1 MAGGRAGRLPIEQGE
16 RFASL
21 RRGVCS
27 LGLWEWVLG
36 SGIRVSTSQ
45 CCCREL

>member
-1 MAGGRAGRLPIEQGE
+1 MIGRVRRVSGHKAGGGAGRLPIEQGE

-27 LGLWEWVLG
+27 LGLWE
-36 SGIRVSTSQ
+36 
-45 CCCREL
+45 